1 MIVGIN
7 FIALPAEKGSG
18 AFRYI
23 QQMLKAMGE
32 YNFLNCEFVIYKQKQ
47 ISESYIGIPSNLK
60 VTYINVPTLGS
71 GIRRII
77 FEQTLFYF
85 YIKPCDVFYSYCT
98 SMPLFVRAKRVF
110 TLHDV
115 YYYILKSRYV
125 FLQRAYLKLITRLYV
140 YRTDKIITVSDFSKK
155 TICKYLNVDATRISV
170 TYNFVIPNQ
179 VRFDRGLQL
188 DNIEDV
194 CGNKLSIARTY
205 FLYIGNLQP
214 GKNIKGMVDGYC
226 KFAASSKNAPSLFI
240 VGKLGTSG
248 EELAQYLKE
257 KKGVFYLGYVSRE
270 VVDVLLANCV
280 AVVLLSFCEGFGI
293 PPLEGFGYGKPAL
306 VSNRTSLPEV
316 VGKAGVIVDPDDIL
330 SIASGFNMI
339 YNNPNK
345 YTKYIDEQLQKFYY
359 KNSVEKFMHELGV
372 IFTKIE

>member
-7 FIALPAEKGSG
+7 LIALPAEKGSG

-23 QQMLKAMGE
+23 QQMLKAMGK
-32 YNFLNCEFVIYKQKQ
+32 YNLQNCEFVIYKQKK
-47 ISESYIGIPSNLK
+47 ISESYIGIPSNLN

-71 GIRRII
+71 GIKRII

-85 YIKPCDVFYSYCT
+85 YIKSCDVFYSYCT

-115 YYYILKSRYV
+115 YYYILKNRYG
-125 FLQRAYLKLITRLYV
+125 FLQRVYLKLITQLYV
-140 YRTDKIITVSDFSKK
+140 YRTDRIITVSDYSKK
-155 TICKYLNVDATRISV
+155 SICKYLNVDATRISV
-170 TYNFVIPNQ
+170 TYNFVITNQ
-179 VRFDRGLQL
+179 VGFDRDLQL
-188 DNIEDV
+188 DNIDDFF
-194 CGNKLSIARTY
+194 GNKLDIDRPF

-226 KFAASSKNAPSLFI
+226 EFVASSKNAPNLLI

-248 EELAQYLKE
+248 EELVQYLKG

-270 VVDVLLANCV
+270 VVDALLANCV

-316 VGKAGVIVDPDDIL
+316 VGKAGVIVDPDDIV
-330 SIASGFNMI
+330 SIANGFNMI
-339 YNNPNK
+339 YNSPNI

-359 KNSVEKFMHELGV
+359 RDSVEKFIHELGIV
-372 IFTKIE
+372 FQD